1 MTTNAIATLT
11 NAFEGTFTTADWAA
25 DRNAVVVSWPSVPIE
40 IIRAAG
46 LRPFFARGSAIAT
59 PAADEHV
66 EADIFPS
73 RLRSLVDAALTGR
86 LSHAAGIV
94 IPRTSD
100 PDYKCFLYLRE
111 FVRLGIT
118 QALPPILLFDLLQSQ
133 GPDVRNYNATRTR
146 ALFEELATIAGRK
159 ASLDDLRHEI
169 VQTNAARAAARRLA
183 AQRRGAPRVAG
194 SEVFP
199 LLGAFWRMAPDDYAA
214 LAGKA
219 ADEIERRSPL
229 TGPRVLLAGAPVDTP
244 ALHPA
249 IECRGAVVVGEVG
262 PWGSGA
268 AGDDVICGDDPI
280 TGLSEKYRAD
290 TIGPRT
296 PANAMRNLIASAL
309 AQVDAVVVSLPPD
322 DTAFGWDYPALR
334 GLLETRRIPHTC
346 LHGDP
351 YQPLSPSDTGR
362 IDALLN
368 AAAAR
373 AEVLHG

>member
-1 MTTNAIATLT
+1 MTSNAIATLT
-11 NAFEGTFTTADWAA
+11 NAFGETFTTAHPRA
-25 DRNAVVVSWPSVPIE
+25 DHNVVVVSWPSVPIE

-46 LRPFFARGSAIAT
+46 LRPFFARGSAIST
-59 PAADEHV
+59 PAADEHL

-86 LSHAAGIV
+86 LSHAARIV

-111 FVRLGIT
+111 FVRLGISP
-118 QALPPILLFDLLQSQ
+118 ALPPTLLFDLLQSQ
-133 GPDVRNYNATRTR
+133 GPDVRNYNAARTG
-146 ALFEELATIAGRK
+146 ALFEELATISGRQP
-159 ASLDDLRHEI
+159 SLDDLRHEI
-169 VQTNAARAAARRLA
+169 ARTNAARAAARRLA
-183 AQRRGAPRVAG
+183 AQRRGATRVAG

-199 LLGAFWRMAPDDYAA
+199 LLGAFWRMTPDDYAT

-229 TGPRVLLAGAPVDTP
+229 AGPRVLLAGTPVDSP
-244 ALHPA
+244 ALHA
-249 IECRGAVVVGEVG
+249 AVESRGAVVVDEVG

-280 TGLSEKYRAD
+280 TSLSEKYRTD
-290 TIGPRT
+290 TIGSRT
-296 PANAMRNLIASAL
+296 PANAMRASIARAVD
-309 AQVDAVVVSLPPD
+309 QVDAVVVSLPPD

-334 GLLETRRIPHTC
+334 GLLETRRIPQTW

-351 YQPLSPSDTGR
+351 YQPLSPSDIAG
-362 IDALLN
+362 IDAVIA

-373 AEVLHG
+373 TEVLHG